1 MKCFIIGIMLVTI
14 SLAYANEFSA
24 RVAVSSEE
32 EIIQLHKL
40 GLNFFDAKIRQRID
54 PSGITRY
61 QVAYLPEN
69 GYVTVSASDLALEQ
83 LQEDGYRVSNV
94 KPVESISSIPEQQ
107 KSVAQIPAQFGWPR
121 TIYNGLSLYENSP
134 TVADMNRDGDLDIS
148 VTNAWGSYSPPNPPR
163 LIVWTNYGTFL
174 SGFPVALQAGQ
185 FQSSADA
192 GISAMG
198 DIFGDDKLEIVCG
211 DENGYLYAFNYDG
224 SPVSG
229 FPVFWGSSTGVF
241 TPALADMDNDGKA
254 EIAVISHDWDSPYG
268 NANLH
273 LLKVTAGGVV
283 EFPGYPINLQRGAKN
298 SPSIG
303 DLDGD
308 GRREVV
314 VATGGA
320 PDSSVLA
327 KVIVYS
333 DSGQVLE
340 GFPWVIGKNSI
351 YDSPTLYDL
360 DNDGTLEI
368 LIRVKPDN
376 KVNGIY
382 ALNNRGTIVSGFPF
396 PIGDGNS
403 GVCVA
408 VGDMTG
414 DNVPEIAYGSVQAVD
429 SGKVWV
435 YDMAGSLLPGFP
447 ANVFRTWVDG
457 SVAIADV
464 DGDGLGDVVC
474 GTNGVTSKPGVI
486 YAFNH
491 LGQVLPDFPISPGNP
506 ILNSFETHPTLVD
519 IDRDGD
525 TEIFAG
531 RLDKN
536 VYGWDTQGVYDSVN
550 SWMTFKGNA
559 ARTGGQLV
567 GSYAVT
573 VKEDAAGNLP
583 SQFELDQN
591 YPNPFNPTTNIK
603 FRIPAFANGAT
614 SAGGSNFGSRQSG
627 TSFVSLKIYDVL
639 GNEVATLINEKKPAG
654 EYEIEFNASR
664 LASGIYLYRLTA
676 GSFSQVRKM
685 ILMK

>member
-1 MKCFIIGIMLVTI
+1 MKYFIMGIMLAGL

-24 RVAVSSEE
+24 RIAVSSEE

-40 GLNFFDAKIRQRID
+40 GLNFFDAKIRERID
-54 PSGITRY
+54 PTGRIRY
-61 QVAYLPEN
+61 QAVYLPEN
-69 GYVTVSASDLALEQ
+69 GYVTVSASELILNRLRQ
-83 LQEDGYRVSNV
+83 DGYRISKV
-94 KPVESISSIPEQQ
+94 KQVKSIPPVPEPEIT
-107 KSVAQIPAQFGWPR
+107 VTQIPYQFGWPR
-121 TIYNGLSLYENSP
+121 TIFNGLSLYENSP
-134 TVADMNRDGDLDIS
+134 TVADMDRDGNLDIS
-148 VTNAWGSYSPPNPPR
+148 VTNAWGSYSPPNPPQ
-163 LIVWTNYGTFL
+163 LIVWQYVGTFL
-174 SGFPVALQAGQ
+174 SGFPVPLQAGQ

-192 GISAMG
+192 GISAIG

-224 SPVSG
+224 SALNG

-241 TPALADMDNDGKA
+241 TPALADMDNDGKS
-254 EIAVISHDWDSPYG
+254 EIAVISHAWDSPYG

-273 LLKVTAGGVV
+273 LLKVTAAGAV

-308 GRREVV
+308 GRLEVV

-320 PDSSVLA
+320 PDSSLLA

-360 DNDGTLEI
+360 DSDGTLEI

-382 ALNNRGTIVSGFPF
+382 ALNSRGTIVSGFPF
-396 PIGDGNS
+396 QIGDGNS

-414 DNVPEIAYGSVQAVD
+414 DNVPEIAYGSVQAID

-435 YDMAGSLLPGFP
+435 YDLSGSLLPGFP

-474 GTNGVTSKPGVI
+474 GTNGVSSKPGVI
-486 YAFNH
+486 YAFNNI
-491 LGQVLPDFPISPGNP
+491 GQVITDFPLSPGNP
-506 ILNSFETHPTLVD
+506 IINSFETHPTLVD
-519 IDRDGD
+519 IDGDGD

-536 VYGWDTQGVYDSVN
+536 VYGWDTQGIYDSLN
-550 SWMTFKGNA
+550 SWTTFKGNA
-559 ARTGGQLV
+559 ARTGGQLA
-567 GSYAVT
+567 SPIAVS
-573 VKEDAAGNLP
+573 VKGDPEVNLP
-583 SQFELDQN
+583 ARFKLRQN
-591 YPNPFNPTTNIK
+591 YPNPFNPSTTI
-603 FRIPAFANGAT
+603 RYQVPLI
-614 SAGGSNFGSRQSG
+614 GGDERGG
-627 TSFVSLKIYDVL
+627 LITLKVYDIL
-639 GNEVATLINEKKPAG
+639 GNEIATLVNERKSAG
-654 EYEIEFNASR
+654 EHKIEFDASD
-664 LASGIYLYRLTA
+664 LPSGVYLYRLTA
-676 GSFSQVRKM
+676 GSFSQTRKM